1 MYGKLIGLGTAVIA
15 TAVVYSVGSSLI
27 APSDPFAPCRDTDR
41 SAMQSVGGAF
51 TLVGEGGKTLSERQI
66 FSKPTLLYFGYT
78 FCPDVCPL
86 DNFRNAEA
94 IELAQK
100 VGVNAKAV
108 FATVDPERDTEE
120 VMAEYSDNF
129 SGDMQGLTGSPD
141 QVSQAAKAFGVVF
154 EKRESE
160 DPEFYL
166 MDHSTLT
173 YIVLPEEGPVDVV
186 RRTSSPDDVAAKL
199 VCFAKASGSV

>member
-15 TAVVYSVGSSLI
+15 TAVVYSVGANLMTP
-27 APSDPFAPCRDTDR
+27 ADPFAPCRDTER

-51 TLVGEGGKTLSERQI
+51 TMVGDGGETLSSKEI
-66 FSKPTLLYFGYT
+66 FTKPTLLYFGYT

-94 IELAQK
+94 IDLAQK
-100 VGVNAKAV
+100 AGVDAKAV
-108 FATVDPERDTEE
+108 FATIDPQRDTRE
-120 VMAEYSDNF
+120 VMTEYTENF
-129 SGDMQGLTGSPD
+129 SGNMQGLTGSPD
-141 QVSQAAKAFGVVF
+141 QVSQAAEAFGVVY
-154 EKRESE
+154 ERRESD

-186 RRTSSPDDVAAKL
+186 RRSSSPEDVASKL
-199 VCFAKASGSV
+199 ACFAKVNGAV